1 MIVSV
6 YSLQLNGANFYS
18 PVQTREKFWENY
30 FYIVFLGVNFCMP
43 YCIVFLGVNFCM
55 PYCTVFLG
63 VIEKSFQNLVLRV
76 SSGVANTSKQ

>member
-43 YCIVFLGVNFCM
+43 YC
-55 PYCTVFLG
+55 TVFLG